1 MLHSSGA
8 GISVDSAP
16 AMQAYGVR
24 CIESDSHLTIY
35 TMFVLGIINA
45 MMNVKQFGLLV
56 LICVETQW
64 PGTSR

>member
-1 MLHSSGA
+1 MLHPSGA
-8 GISVDSAP
+8 VISVDSAP

-24 CIESDSHLTIY
+24 CIESDSYSSIY

-45 MMNVKQFGLLV
+45 MMNVKQFVLLV

-64 PGTSR
+64 PGTGR